1 MPNIGPV
8 EIIIVVVILLLVF
21 GTKRLPEAGRNLGKG
36 MREFKDSVTGKDS
49 DDDNQLSA
57 SNTVQTSGQAPAPP
71 EQAAAVQ
78 EPPPTPAAA
87 PAPPPEAE
95 PAAEPET
102 ARSGERSA

>member
-21 GTKRLPEAGRNLGKG
+21 GTKRLPEAGKNLGKG

-49 DDDNQLSA
+49 DDEKQLSA
-57 SNTVQTSGQAPAPP
+57 T
-71 EQAAAVQ
+71 
-78 EPPPTPAAA
+78 PPPTPAAA
-87 PAPPPEAE
+87 PAPPPQAE
-95 PAAEPET
+95 QAPEPET